1 MAVVAPSVDVYG
13 AAIDASIATAQTLV
27 NNTPTSSVVYPQY
40 VQLLNQLQ
48 VSAIEHY
55 MVTGWT
61 AANVI
66 LQTYQPAKR
75 DAVGQTLLAR
85 VNFLQNLFNNAPPP
99 PPGNSEGYGG
109 AGWVTVAQNYAV
121 ALYAAQIT
129 LVEHL
134 MRTTVFGTS
143 AATMLANLTGF
154 QSFPFEYS
162 FNSVGFT
169 DSWVDD

>member
-1 MAVVAPSVDVYG
+1 MSVVAPPQDIYG
-13 AAIDASIATAQTLV
+13 AQIDAAIATAQALV
-27 NNTPTSSVVYPQY
+27 NATSTSSIVYPQY

-48 VSAIEHY
+48 MQAVDHY
-55 MVTGWT
+55 MVTGWLS
-61 AANVI
+61 AVVI
-66 LQTYQPAKR
+66 LGTYQPATR
-75 DAVGQTLLAR
+75 DAIGQTLLAR
-85 VNFLQNLFNNAPPP
+85 VNFLQNLFNNAPAP
-99 PPGNSEGYGG
+99 PPGNAEGYGG
-109 AGWVTVAQNYAV
+109 SGWVTVAQNYAT

-162 FNSVGFT
+162 FNSVGYT
-169 DSWVDD
+169 DEWIDD